1 MLWWIGVEFL
11 LQLNFEER
19 SVMGSIFPLVIWCVL
34 LAAIMPILCAGMA
47 KAHGFGK
54 PLSEGGYDNGMPRQ
68 WLAGQTGWR
77 ARANAAQ
84 ANCFEALPFFI
95 GAVVLAQQAG
105 VDGARLEMLALIYVA
120 LRVMYVAM
128 YIAGWAHARTLAW
141 TLAFAT
147 NIAIL
152 FHPGVST

>member
-1 MLWWIGVEFL
+1 MTAATF
-11 LQLNFEER
+11 
-19 SVMGSIFPLVIWCVL
+19 SVLHACVL

-47 KAHGFGK
+47 KSNGFGK
-54 PLSEGGYDNGMPRQ
+54 PVRDGGYDNAMPRQ

-95 GAVVLAQQAG
+95 GAVALAQHAG
-105 VDGARLEMLALIYVA
+105 ADAARLDMLALLFVGLRVVYVA
-120 LRVMYVAM
+120 L
-128 YIAGWAHARTLAW
+128 YITDRANARSLAW
-141 TLAFAT
+141 TLAVAT

-152 FHPGVST
+152 FSGSASA